1 MALDRSMPQSR
12 EIKIHDVWEALTSE
26 FLLSVSDSSSDHLFF
41 KALDVEGEDHL
52 NVEDPT
58 SFFPTTSPFNITPL
72 FTAASSA
79 AALSVAAPNVAA
91 TTDAAVDDIDIDPV
105 GFNFLEE
112 KVEAS
117 DYSTEDSVE
126 SEGELDGDDDEEEY
140 GSDVHEK
147 RNERVPA
154 ENAKVPVGEA
164 GPVLAFD
171 ETETVKRHTMCT
183 WCGCTIVQETPSAP
197 TIFPAFC
204 SAPSDYCV
212 SSLMSGTTKRG
223 RGNDR
228 EKAAPLKRSKVMGMS
243 VFQAENGFKVLNPVM
258 PSNKIY
264 STGQARVTR
273 SADIAGN
280 ISYTPSTINKLK

>member
-41 KALDVEGEDHL
+41 KALDVEDVDNDMDIFEMMCSLQDGDEVEVFVNHLVDEPDVVPPPPPKPLFLENICPRDLEESGASFNARPNFRVGEDHL

-140 GSDVHEK
+140 GSDVHE
-147 RNERVPA
+147 
-154 ENAKVPVGEA
+154 
-164 GPVLAFD
+164 
-171 ETETVKRHTMCT
+171 
-183 WCGCTIVQETPSAP
+183 
-197 TIFPAFC
+197 
-204 SAPSDYCV
+204 
-212 SSLMSGTTKRG
+212 G